1 MGIRR
6 LLATTAALVAW
17 SGLLLQYWL
26 IAQTLGIGVGSW
38 RFVGFFTILTNIG
51 IALIATVIAF
61 GARHRLAGDER
72 S

>member
-26 IAQTLGIGVGSW
+26 IAQTLGIGVGS
-38 RFVGFFTILTNIG
+38 
-51 IALIATVIAF
+51 
-61 GARHRLAGDER
+61 
-72 S
+72 